1 MLGAKVKELEE
12 RVRGKRR
19 EKGVVLMERLKR
31 EGLGELARVVGR
43 EVGLDAGGGG
53 GGTGGIGSL

>member
-1 MLGAKVKELEE
+1 MAELEE

-43 EVGLDAGGGG
+43 EVGVDDRGGGWE
-53 GGTGGIGSL
+53 IGSS